1 MIHAFIR
8 SVSGCLLLCLLTAC
22 ATRQP
27 PPMPAFP
34 IPLSVVRSETGV
46 QDGPVGAMAT
56 HDLGP
61 IEINLRDAAFAP
73 PLAQALQGYLL
84 DAVGARA
91 ICSNIVMT
99 RATVKVRVMTAPSSA
114 PEATVAG
121 MRGVPP
127 GTSPAAGLVGGLIAS
142 ALIDS
147 IEKGREKALVLA
159 SVEGRVGDLE
169 FAGFEF
175 VPYDQEAREASVEA
189 AVLAA
194 FEKAAASLNRRLS
207 SADVSPA
214 MTDSISSTTHD
225 ATHDLP
231 DR

>member
-8 SVSGCLLLCLLTAC
+8 FVSSCVLLCLLAAC

-46 QDGPVGAMAT
+46 PHEPVGVMAT

-84 DAVGARA
+84 DAVGSRA

-99 RATVKVRVMTAPSSA
+99 RATVKVRVMTAPSAA

-175 VPYDQEAREASVEA
+175 VPYDPEAREASVEA

-207 SADVSPA
+207 SPDVSPA
-214 MTDSISSTTHD
+214 TTDSISSTTHD
-225 ATHDLP
+225 AIHDLP

>member
-8 SVSGCLLLCLLTAC
+8 SVFSCVLLCLLAAC

-34 IPLSVVRSETGV
+34 IPLSVTRSETGV
-46 QDGPVGAMAT
+46 PQEPVGVMAT

-99 RATVKVRVMTAPSSA
+99 RATVKVRVMAAPSAA

-121 MRGVPP
+121 MRSVPP
-127 GTSPAAGLVGGLIAS
+127 GTSPAAGLLGGLIAS
-142 ALIDS
+142 ALIDG

-159 SVEGRVGDLE
+159 RVEGRVGDLE

-175 VPYDQEAREASVEA
+175 VPYDPEAREASVEA

-207 SADVSPA
+207 SPDVSPA
-214 MTDSISSTTHD
+214 TTDSISSTTHD